1 MEHFTNSA
9 DGRAVFHL
17 CLTRPYSLSTAP
29 FAGDDFVALI
39 VNNDAQISPS
49 DQYAV
54 SLALVRFGCRY
65 AVCMGHDC
73 SSWDDSVDYA
83 NIEFEPGLTP
93 DKFVMTTWHDDDTV
107 DEIAN
112 FFLNC
117 TAYARKTFN
126 NFLVLSIGRDDA
138 LLVEIQ
144 RECTVA

>member
-1 MEHFTNSA
+1 
-9 DGRAVFHL
+9 
-17 CLTRPYSLSTAP
+17 
-29 FAGDDFVALI
+29 
-39 VNNDAQISPS
+39 
-49 DQYAV
+49 
-54 SLALVRFGCRY
+54 
-65 AVCMGHDC
+65 MGHDC

-117 TAYARKTFN
+117 TAYAGKTFN

-144 RECTVA
+144 RECTFA

>member
-1 MEHFTNSA
+1 MEHFANSA
-9 DGRAVFHL
+9 DGRAVSHL
-17 CLTRPYSLSTAP
+17 CLVPPYSLGTAP
-29 FAGDDFVALI
+29 FGGDDFVALI
-39 VNNDAQISPS
+39 VNNDAQISSS
-49 DQYAV
+49 DQHAI

-83 NIEFEPGLTP
+83 NIVLNPEQASE
-93 DKFVMTTWHDDDTV
+93 KFVMTTWHDDDTV

-117 TAYARKTFN
+117 TAYADNTFN
-126 NFLVLSIGRDDA
+126 NFLVLSIGRNDA

>member
-117 TAYARKTFN
+117 TAYAGKTFN

-144 RECTVA
+144 RECTFA